1 MAASD
6 KEVEAVIDI
15 SKPRY
20 KWWSYM
26 KAVIRNY
33 PTLCEKLS
41 DIQSTSVT
49 ASLSGMPRS
58 GRLKREAEEAALRQL
73 PQVEQKEYDAV
84 KRAIEATERY
94 KNGRERLYI
103 IDLVFWKRTHTLE
116 GAALMVPC
124 SYKTA
129 RAWHGEFIRMVASCY
144 GLME

>member
-1 MAASD
+1 M
-6 KEVEAVIDI
+6 EAVIDI

-20 KWWSYM
+20 KWWSYI
-26 KAVIRNY
+26 KAIIREY
-33 PTLCEKLS
+33 PAHYEQLQGM
-41 DIQSTSVT
+41 QSTSTT
-49 ASLSGMPRS
+49 ASISGMPRS
-58 GRLKREAEEAALRQL
+58 PNVSRQTEQAAMRQL
-73 PQVEQKEYDAV
+73 PQVEQKECDAV

-94 KNGRERLYI
+94 KNGRERLYV